1 MKILSPQKWTDIN
14 KVQIPDGSSQNDE
27 NSKSTKVDGYKIKV
41 HRLDGSSQEDE
52 NSKSTKVD
60 GYKQSPETGRMM
72 KILSLKMDGINHL
85 VHEVDGS
92 SIQDANSIKSG
103 RFHLGK

>member
-1 MKILSPQKWTDIN
+1 
-14 KVQIPDGSSQNDE
+14 
-27 NSKSTKVDGYKIKV
+27 
-41 HRLDGSSQEDE
+41 
-52 NSKSTKVD
+52 VD

-92 SIQDANSIKSG
+92 SIQDENSIKSG
-103 RFHLGK
+103 RFHLRK